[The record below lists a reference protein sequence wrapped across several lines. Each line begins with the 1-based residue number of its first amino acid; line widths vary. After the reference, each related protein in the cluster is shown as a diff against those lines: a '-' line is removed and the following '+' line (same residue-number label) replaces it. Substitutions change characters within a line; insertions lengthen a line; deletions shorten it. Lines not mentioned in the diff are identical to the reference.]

1 MERMAKSKTI
11 YWDIGGVLLT
21 NGWDE
26 NERARVLGK
35 YRVDMA
41 ETEPLHDE
49 ENPRWER
56 GEITAAEYFA
66 RTIFFKP
73 RDFTFQQ
80 LWEDVK
86 AESVL
91 LHPECFEILRT
102 LANAKQHT
110 LAVLSN
116 ESRELNAHRYAKWN
130 LPCYFD
136 YFVSSCYVGHMKPD
150 LPIYRM
156 ALDLAQTDPQDTI
169 FIDDRERNTHPAASL
184 GMDAIRFTGPQ
195 QLREELKRRGIEI

>member
-1 MERMAKSKTI
+1 MEQIETI
-11 YWDIGGVLLT
+11 FWDVGGVLLT

-26 NERARVLGK
+26 NQRAHVLGK
-35 YRVDMA
+35 YGIDMS
-41 ETEPLHDE
+41 ETEPRHHE

-56 GEITAAEYFA
+56 GEITARDYFD

-73 RDFTFQQ
+73 RDFTFEQ

-91 LHPECFEILRT
+91 LHAECFEFLQA
-102 LANAKQHT
+102 LADDGSYT

-130 LPCYFD
+130 LKKYFD
-136 YFVSSCYVGHMKPD
+136 YFISSCYVGKLKPD
-150 LPIYRM
+150 IEIYKT
-156 ALDLAQTDPQDTI
+156 ALDLSQSKPEATI
-169 FIDDRERNTHPAASL
+169 FIDDRQRNTAPAASL
-184 GMDAIRFTGPQ
+184 GIGAIQFDNPR
-195 QLREELKRRGIEI
+195 QLREELNRRGVRF